1 MILSKWI
8 VCSIKITELF
18 SDEGANCISFIS
30 LWTLLFLITDTSIG
44 LHRSLTHTQT
54 TFDITLQL
62 EYNQKAPGLLQMDS
76 VFPK

>member
-54 TFDITLQL
+54 TFDIILQL

-76 VFPK
+76 VFHK